1 MLKPFPKTNTGLE
14 VQAILSPSHILIFNG
29 NAWGIQNDASWE
41 TCFIVI
47 TIKLNCSGKY
57 KEKINC
63 QAREFWLLSAN
74 CHRFFEMHASLVQVG
89 CFELYSDMQW
99 RRGHLRW
106 HNIQPSNFQDFFSR
120 SLITELEI
128 AVFSITHAYCIRG
141 VNGQW
146 YQYFCRMWGDCGS
159 TRPSQE
165 WGFCTEQKMQ
175 K

>member
-1 MLKPFPKTNTGLE
+1 MLKPFLKTNTDLG
-14 VQAILSPSHILIFNG
+14 VQAILSPSHILILNG

-89 CFELYSDMQW
+89 CFELYSDMQ
-99 RRGHLRW
+99 
-106 HNIQPSNFQDFFSR
+106 
-120 SLITELEI
+120 
-128 AVFSITHAYCIRG
+128 
-141 VNGQW
+141 
-146 YQYFCRMWGDCGS
+146 
-159 TRPSQE
+159 
-165 WGFCTEQKMQ
+165 
-175 K
+175 